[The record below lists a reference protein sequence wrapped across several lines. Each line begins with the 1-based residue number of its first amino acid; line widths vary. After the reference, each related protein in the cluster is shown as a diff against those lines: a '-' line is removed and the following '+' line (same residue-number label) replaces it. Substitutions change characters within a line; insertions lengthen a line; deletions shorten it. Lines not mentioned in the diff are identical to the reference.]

1 MKKKLVSLMLV
12 AAMAATMVTGCGS
25 NNGNKDASD
34 NNGSTTE
41 ESKDDSQEES
51 KDDSQAASGDGAVY
65 YLNFKPEQ
73 ADQWKA
79 LAETYTEQT
88 GVPVTVETA
97 ASGTYESTLKSEMAK
112 EEAPTLFQVN
122 GPVGL
127 AS

>member
-12 AAMAATMVTGCGS
+12 AAMAATMAAGCGS
-25 NNGNKDASD
+25 NNGNGGNDKASD
-34 NNGSTTE
+34 NENQTE
-41 ESKDDSQEES
+41 ENSDSAEDEE
-51 KDDSQAASGDGAVY
+51 DGSQTASGDGAVY
-65 YLNFKPEQ
+65 YLDFKPEQ

-112 EEAPTLFQVN
+112 DEAPTLFQVN
-122 GPVGL
+122 GPVE
-127 AS
+127 

>member
-12 AAMAATMVTGCGS
+12 AAMAATMAAGCGS
-25 NNGNKDASD
+25 NNGNKNDAAD
-34 NNGSTTE
+34 NSGSTTE
-41 ESKDDSQEES
+41 ESTDDSQEES

-97 ASGTYESTLKSEMAK
+97 TSGTYESTLKSEMAK
-112 EEAPTLFQVN
+112 EEAPHC
-122 GPVGL
+122 
-127 AS
+127 SR